1 MSKYKI
7 YNINSPVMLIY
18 NPHCIYKMAIIAK
31 VATRAK
37 PHVEPMRLKEP
48 SPSFSH
54 EETKTQT

>member
-1 MSKYKI
+1 
-7 YNINSPVMLIY
+7 MLIY

-37 PHVEPMRLKEP
+37 PHVEPMMLKEP

-54 EETKTQT
+54 EETKTQI